1 MNKKIL
7 KLVLVCFLFSL
18 NLKAQ
23 TADFYYT
30 FGNNKINLTKIS
42 GKYLAEF
49 PNGFGT
55 SNTMNPL
62 SYPGVK
68 LTDKTYIVLETASLS
83 NYNSTYN
90 VTPTYLTSD
99 GQELNY
105 TREILLKFK
114 NTTSASTKASLISSK
129 NLTLIK
135 STISYDMY
143 EATGDAL
150 QISKSIYLTGQVEFC
165 TPNFIARV
173 DKLDHIPNDPYFNN
187 QWYLHNTG
195 QGTNDGKSTTVDAD
209 IDAPNPASNTV
220 NISYKLNDVSSAYLM
235 VLGSYG
241 TSGTSN
247 NYILDI
253 NSANTNIDISNYQ
266 NGFYT
271 VALVCNG
278 QIVDAKTLVK
288 Q

>member
-30 FGNNKINLTKIS
+30 FCNNKINLTKIS

-114 NTTSASTKASLISSK
+114 NTTSASNKESLISSK

-143 EATGDAL
+143 EAT
-150 QISKSIYLTGQVEFC
+150 
-165 TPNFIARV
+165 
-173 DKLDHIPNDPYFNN
+173 
-187 QWYLHNTG
+187 
-195 QGTNDGKSTTVDAD
+195 VDA
-209 IDAPNPASNTV
+209 
-220 NISYKLNDVSSAYLM
+220 
-235 VLGSYG
+235 
-241 TSGTSN
+241 
-247 NYILDI
+247 
-253 NSANTNIDISNYQ
+253 
-266 NGFYT
+266 
-271 VALVCNG
+271 
-278 QIVDAKTLVK
+278 
-288 Q
+288 